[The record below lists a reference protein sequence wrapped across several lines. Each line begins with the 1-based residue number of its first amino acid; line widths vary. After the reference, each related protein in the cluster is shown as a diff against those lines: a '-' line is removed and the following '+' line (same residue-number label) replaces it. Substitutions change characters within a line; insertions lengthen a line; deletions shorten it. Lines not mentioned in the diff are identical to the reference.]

1 MDQTLYERY
10 RLFWLAVGVYL
21 LYRVGAPLVTF
32 LGDGFLQVALSTL
45 VFMAL
50 ATWVVLRAAALPLRP
65 VVALA
70 WTAVLLVLF
79 IAVRLSPA
87 FVPALRQSPVAVETV
102 LGISD
107 TLMVLA
113 ASMLGLAVSH
123 IIREPNI
130 LAPAALFAALA
141 DFAVVSLWI
150 PRVMEVAPQAL
161 STVAVH
167 VPQVGAKPTPTGLRP
182 IGIIGPADFVFLAF
196 YFACVWF
203 WHGGASHLHLDG
215 HCAGGIYVLPERGGF
230 AHTAFYGCG
239 GHAAWSGANG
249 GSVARCEPQVFPL
262 LARGE
267 TRDGGGGTA
276 GGGHHRLCFL
286 GIARVTGDETV
297 CLRELNIISP

>member
-167 VPQVGAKPTPTGLRP
+167 VPQIGAKPTPTGLRP
-182 IGIIGPADFVFLAF
+182 ISIIGPADFVFLAF
-196 YFACVWF
+196 YFACVWRFGMAAQATYIWMVIALAGYMFFQNVVGSLTPRFMDAVDMLPGLVPMAVVLLVVNRKYFRFSREEKRAMAVVALLVVGIIAFAF
-203 WHGGASHLHLDG
+203 WA
-215 HCAGGIYVLPERGGF
+215 
-230 AHTAFYGCG
+230 
-239 GHAAWSGANG
+239 
-249 GSVARCEPQVFPL
+249 
-262 LARGE
+262 
-267 TRDGGGGTA
+267 
-276 GGGHHRLCFL
+276 
-286 GIARVTGDETV
+286 
-297 CLRELNIISP
+297 LRE

>member
-87 FVPALRQSPVAVETV
+87 FVPALRQSPVVLEVV

-167 VPQVGAKPTPTGLRP
+167 VPQIGAKPTPTGLRP
-182 IGIIGPADFVFLAF
+182 ISIIGPADFVFLAF
-196 YFACVWF
+196 YFACVWRFGMAAQATYIWMVIALAGYMFFQNVVGSLTPRFMDAVDMLPGLVPMAVVLLIVNRKYFRFSREEKRAMAVVALLVVGIIAFAF
-203 WHGGASHLHLDG
+203 WTL
-215 HCAGGIYVLPERGGF
+215 RG
-230 AHTAFYGCG
+230 
-239 GHAAWSGANG
+239 
-249 GSVARCEPQVFPL
+249 
-262 LARGE
+262 
-267 TRDGGGGTA
+267 
-276 GGGHHRLCFL
+276 
-286 GIARVTGDETV
+286 
-297 CLRELNIISP
+297 

>member
-1 MDQTLYERY
+1 
-10 RLFWLAVGVYL
+10 
-21 LYRVGAPLVTF
+21 
-32 LGDGFLQVALSTL
+32 
-45 VFMAL
+45 
-50 ATWVVLRAAALPLRP
+50 
-65 VVALA
+65 
-70 WTAVLLVLF
+70 
-79 IAVRLSPA
+79 
-87 FVPALRQSPVAVETV
+87 VETV

-196 YFACVWF
+196 YFACVWRFGMAAQATYIWMVIALAGYMFFQNVVGSLTPRFMDAVDMLPGLVPMAVVLLVVNRKYFRFSREEKRAMAVVALLVVGIIAFAF
-203 WHGGASHLHLDG
+203 WA
-215 HCAGGIYVLPERGGF
+215 
-230 AHTAFYGCG
+230 
-239 GHAAWSGANG
+239 
-249 GSVARCEPQVFPL
+249 
-262 LARGE
+262 
-267 TRDGGGGTA
+267 
-276 GGGHHRLCFL
+276 
-286 GIARVTGDETV
+286 
-297 CLRELNIISP
+297 LRE

>member
-196 YFACVWF
+196 YFACVWRFGMAAQATYIWMVIALAGYMFFQNVVGSLTPRFMDAVDMLPGLVPMAVVLLVVNRKYFRFSREEKRAMAVVALLMVGIIAFAF
-203 WHGGASHLHLDG
+203 WA
-215 HCAGGIYVLPERGGF
+215 
-230 AHTAFYGCG
+230 
-239 GHAAWSGANG
+239 
-249 GSVARCEPQVFPL
+249 
-262 LARGE
+262 
-267 TRDGGGGTA
+267 
-276 GGGHHRLCFL
+276 
-286 GIARVTGDETV
+286 
-297 CLRELNIISP
+297 LRE

>member
-196 YFACVWF
+196 YFACVWRFGMAAQATYIWMVIALAGYMFFQNVVGSLAPRFMDAVDMLPGLVPMAVVLLVVNRKYFRFSREEKRAMAVVALLMVGIIAFAF
-203 WHGGASHLHLDG
+203 WA
-215 HCAGGIYVLPERGGF
+215 
-230 AHTAFYGCG
+230 
-239 GHAAWSGANG
+239 
-249 GSVARCEPQVFPL
+249 
-262 LARGE
+262 
-267 TRDGGGGTA
+267 
-276 GGGHHRLCFL
+276 
-286 GIARVTGDETV
+286 
-297 CLRELNIISP
+297 LRE

>member
-1 MDQTLYERY
+1 MEQTLHDRY

-65 VVALA
+65 LVALA
-70 WTAVLLVLF
+70 WMAVLLILF
-79 IAVRLSPA
+79 VVVRLSPA
-87 FVPALRQSPVAVETV
+87 FVPALRQSPVALETV

-161 STVAVH
+161 STVAIH
-167 VPQVGAKPTPTGLRP
+167 VPQAGAKPTPTGLRP

-196 YFACVWF
+196 YFACVWRFGMAARATYIWMVIALAGYMFFQNVVGSLTPRFMDAVDMLPGLVPMAVVLLLVNRKYFRFSREEKRAMAVVALLVVGIIAFAF
-203 WHGGASHLHLDG
+203 WTL
-215 HCAGGIYVLPERGGF
+215 RG
-230 AHTAFYGCG
+230 
-239 GHAAWSGANG
+239 
-249 GSVARCEPQVFPL
+249 
-262 LARGE
+262 
-267 TRDGGGGTA
+267 
-276 GGGHHRLCFL
+276 
-286 GIARVTGDETV
+286 
-297 CLRELNIISP
+297 

>member
-1 MDQTLYERY
+1 MEQTLHDRY

-65 VVALA
+65 LVALA
-70 WTAVLLVLF
+70 WMAVLLILF
-79 IAVRLSPA
+79 VVVRLSPA
-87 FVPALRQSPVAVETV
+87 FVPALRQSPVALETV

-161 STVAVH
+161 STVAIH

-196 YFACVWF
+196 YFACVWRFGMAARATYIWMVIALAGYMFFQNVVGSLTPRFMDAVDMLPGLVPMAVVLLLVNRKYFRFSREEKRAMAVVALLVVGIIAFAF
-203 WHGGASHLHLDG
+203 WTL
-215 HCAGGIYVLPERGGF
+215 RG
-230 AHTAFYGCG
+230 
-239 GHAAWSGANG
+239 
-249 GSVARCEPQVFPL
+249 
-262 LARGE
+262 
-267 TRDGGGGTA
+267 
-276 GGGHHRLCFL
+276 
-286 GIARVTGDETV
+286 
-297 CLRELNIISP
+297 

>member
-1 MDQTLYERY
+1 MDQTLYQRY

-32 LGDGFLQVALSTL
+32 LGDGFLQVAISTL

-113 ASMLGLAVSH
+113 TSMLGLAVSH

-196 YFACVWF
+196 YFACVWRFGMAAQATYIWMVIALAGYMFFQNVVGSLTPRFMDAVDMLPGLVPMAVVLLVVNRKYFRFSREEKRAMAVVALLMVGIIAFAF
-203 WHGGASHLHLDG
+203 WA
-215 HCAGGIYVLPERGGF
+215 
-230 AHTAFYGCG
+230 
-239 GHAAWSGANG
+239 
-249 GSVARCEPQVFPL
+249 
-262 LARGE
+262 
-267 TRDGGGGTA
+267 
-276 GGGHHRLCFL
+276 
-286 GIARVTGDETV
+286 
-297 CLRELNIISP
+297 LRE

>member
-87 FVPALRQSPVAVETV
+87 FVPALRQSPVVLEVV

-196 YFACVWF
+196 YFACVWRFGMAAQATYIWMVIALAGYMFFQNVVGSLTPRFMDAVDMLPGLVPMAVVLLVVNRKYFRFSREEKRAMAVVALLVVGIIAFAF
-203 WHGGASHLHLDG
+203 WA
-215 HCAGGIYVLPERGGF
+215 
-230 AHTAFYGCG
+230 
-239 GHAAWSGANG
+239 
-249 GSVARCEPQVFPL
+249 
-262 LARGE
+262 
-267 TRDGGGGTA
+267 
-276 GGGHHRLCFL
+276 
-286 GIARVTGDETV
+286 
-297 CLRELNIISP
+297 LRE

>member
-182 IGIIGPADFVFLAF
+182 ISIIGPADFVFLAF
-196 YFACVWF
+196 YFACVWRFGMAAQATYIWMVIALAGYMFFQNVVGSLTPRFMDAVDMLPGLVPMAVVLLIVNRKYFRFSREEKRAMAVVALLVVGIIAFAF
-203 WHGGASHLHLDG
+203 WA
-215 HCAGGIYVLPERGGF
+215 
-230 AHTAFYGCG
+230 
-239 GHAAWSGANG
+239 
-249 GSVARCEPQVFPL
+249 
-262 LARGE
+262 
-267 TRDGGGGTA
+267 
-276 GGGHHRLCFL
+276 
-286 GIARVTGDETV
+286 
-297 CLRELNIISP
+297 LRE

>member
-1 MDQTLYERY
+1 MEETLHDRY
-10 RLFWLAVGVYL
+10 RLFGVAVLVYL

-50 ATWVVLRAAALPLRP
+50 ATWVVMRASALSLRPLAALG
-65 VVALA
+65 
-70 WTAVLLVLF
+70 WMVLSLLLF
-79 IAVRLSPA
+79 FVVRLSPA
-87 FVPALRQSPVAVETV
+87 LVPALHQSAMALEIV
-102 LGISD
+102 LGVSD

-130 LAPAALFAALA
+130 LAPAALFAALV

-150 PRVMEVAPQAL
+150 PRVMQAAPQAL

-196 YFACVWF
+196 YFACVWRF
-203 WHGGASHLHLDG
+203 GMAARATYIWMVVAL
-215 HCAGGIYVLPERGGF
+215 AGYMVFQNVVGSLTPRFMDAVDMLPGLVPMAVVLLLVNRKHFHFSREEKR
-230 AHTAFYGCG
+230 AMVV
-239 GHAAWSGANG
+239 
-249 GSVARCEPQVFPL
+249 VAVL
-262 LARGE
+262 V
-267 TRDGGGGTA
+267 
-276 GGGHHRLCFL
+276 L
-286 GIARVTGDETV
+286 GIIAFAFWAMRG
-297 CLRELNIISP
+297 

>member
-87 FVPALRQSPVAVETV
+87 FVPALRQSPVVLEVV

-167 VPQVGAKPTPTGLRP
+167 VPQIGAKPTPTGLRP
-182 IGIIGPADFVFLAF
+182 ISIIGPADFVFLAF
-196 YFACVWF
+196 YFACVWRFGMAAQATYIWMVIALAGYMFFQNVVGSLTPRFMDAVDMLPGLVPMAVVLLIVNRKYFRFSREEKRAMAVVALLVVGIIAFAF
-203 WHGGASHLHLDG
+203 WA
-215 HCAGGIYVLPERGGF
+215 
-230 AHTAFYGCG
+230 
-239 GHAAWSGANG
+239 
-249 GSVARCEPQVFPL
+249 
-262 LARGE
+262 
-267 TRDGGGGTA
+267 
-276 GGGHHRLCFL
+276 
-286 GIARVTGDETV
+286 
-297 CLRELNIISP
+297 LRE

>member
-196 YFACVWF
+196 YFACVWRFGMAAQATYIWMVIALAGYMFFQNVVGALTPRFMDAVDMLPGLVPMAVVLLIVNRKYFRFSREEKRAMAVVALLVVGIIAFAF
-203 WHGGASHLHLDG
+203 WA
-215 HCAGGIYVLPERGGF
+215 
-230 AHTAFYGCG
+230 
-239 GHAAWSGANG
+239 
-249 GSVARCEPQVFPL
+249 
-262 LARGE
+262 
-267 TRDGGGGTA
+267 
-276 GGGHHRLCFL
+276 
-286 GIARVTGDETV
+286 
-297 CLRELNIISP
+297 LRE

>member
-196 YFACVWF
+196 YFACVWRFGMAAQATYIWMVIALAGYMFFQNVVGSLTPRFMDAVDMLPGLVPMAVVLLIVNRKYFRFSREEKRAMAVVALLVVGIIAFAF
-203 WHGGASHLHLDG
+203 WA
-215 HCAGGIYVLPERGGF
+215 
-230 AHTAFYGCG
+230 
-239 GHAAWSGANG
+239 
-249 GSVARCEPQVFPL
+249 
-262 LARGE
+262 
-267 TRDGGGGTA
+267 
-276 GGGHHRLCFL
+276 
-286 GIARVTGDETV
+286 
-297 CLRELNIISP
+297 LRE

>member
-113 ASMLGLAVSH
+113 TSMLGLAVSH

-182 IGIIGPADFVFLAF
+182 IGIIGPADFMFLAF
-196 YFACVWF
+196 YFACVWRFGMAARATYLWMVIALAAYMIFQSTIASLTPRLMEAVDMLPGLVPMAVVLVIVNRKHFRFSREEKRAMAVVALLMVGIIAFAF
-203 WHGGASHLHLDG
+203 WA
-215 HCAGGIYVLPERGGF
+215 
-230 AHTAFYGCG
+230 
-239 GHAAWSGANG
+239 
-249 GSVARCEPQVFPL
+249 
-262 LARGE
+262 
-267 TRDGGGGTA
+267 
-276 GGGHHRLCFL
+276 
-286 GIARVTGDETV
+286 
-297 CLRELNIISP
+297 LRE

>member
-1 MDQTLYERY
+1 MDQTLYQRY

-196 YFACVWF
+196 YFACVWRFGMAAQATYIWMVIALAGYMFFQNVVGSLTPRFMDAVDMLPGLVPMAVVLLVVNRKYFRFSREEKRAMAVVALLVVGIIAFAF
-203 WHGGASHLHLDG
+203 WA
-215 HCAGGIYVLPERGGF
+215 
-230 AHTAFYGCG
+230 
-239 GHAAWSGANG
+239 
-249 GSVARCEPQVFPL
+249 
-262 LARGE
+262 
-267 TRDGGGGTA
+267 
-276 GGGHHRLCFL
+276 
-286 GIARVTGDETV
+286 
-297 CLRELNIISP
+297 LRE

>member
-196 YFACVWF
+196 YFACVWRFGMAAQATYIWMVIALAGYMFFQNVVGSLTPRFMDAVDMLPGLVPMAVVLLIVNRKYFRFSREEKRAMAVVALLVVGIIAFAF
-203 WHGGASHLHLDG
+203 WTL
-215 HCAGGIYVLPERGGF
+215 RG
-230 AHTAFYGCG
+230 
-239 GHAAWSGANG
+239 
-249 GSVARCEPQVFPL
+249 
-262 LARGE
+262 
-267 TRDGGGGTA
+267 
-276 GGGHHRLCFL
+276 
-286 GIARVTGDETV
+286 
-297 CLRELNIISP
+297 

>member
-113 ASMLGLAVSH
+113 ASMLGLAVSY

-196 YFACVWF
+196 YFACVWRFGMAAQATYIWMVIALAGYMFFQNVVGSLTPRFMDAVDMLPGLVPMAVVLLIVNRKYFRFSREEKRAMAVVALLVVGIIAFAF
-203 WHGGASHLHLDG
+203 WTL
-215 HCAGGIYVLPERGGF
+215 RG
-230 AHTAFYGCG
+230 
-239 GHAAWSGANG
+239 
-249 GSVARCEPQVFPL
+249 
-262 LARGE
+262 
-267 TRDGGGGTA
+267 
-276 GGGHHRLCFL
+276 
-286 GIARVTGDETV
+286 
-297 CLRELNIISP
+297 